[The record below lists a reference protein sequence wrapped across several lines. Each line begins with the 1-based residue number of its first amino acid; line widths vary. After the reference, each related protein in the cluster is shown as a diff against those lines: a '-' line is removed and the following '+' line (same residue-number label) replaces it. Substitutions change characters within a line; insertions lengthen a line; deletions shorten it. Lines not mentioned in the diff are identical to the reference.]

1 MNTGYHTLIAGAMFI
16 FISMLFHQRSRN
28 NVYNKGWEWF
38 FFAFFHGID
47 EIADGLNQVLKA
59 NNLIHLILEKVEIIF
74 FMLSA
79 TFLLIGTLIR
89 LNLMNPK
96 DIFKIGFFIQIPP
109 IIFFIFLKET
119 QLDTITSHDL
129 MLLHYSIEMI
139 SIVFGAIPTIPLI
152 LAYIWQIFNISG
164 KMKANFPKKLFLNY
178 LMVIIILV
186 IYAISEMF
194 SSINILFVYFEIFSF
209 SLIVFIPVELNL
221 GTENNLQ
228 LFLMYHVDGMM
239 VSNLRFNTGLAED
252 TLILISGFLSAINT
266 MVSSEL
272 NLGSLEKVETNQG
285 IIITK
290 YYGDYIYSLLV
301 KNLTI
306 TIQDQLSNFITEL
319 NRKSELPKDSIDLTK
334 AILHEIESLAISYFL
349 S

>member
-1 MNTGYHTLIAGAMFI
+1 MNAGYHTLIAGGLFVL
-16 FISMLFHQRSRN
+16 ISLLFQQRSKN

-38 FFAFFHGID
+38 FFALFHGID
-47 EIADGLNQVLKA
+47 EIADGLNQILNVD
-59 NNLIHLILEKVEIIF
+59 NSIHLILEKVEIIF

-109 IIFFIFLKET
+109 IIFFVFLKEI
-119 QLDTITSHDL
+119 QLDSITSHEL
-129 MLLHYSIEMI
+129 NFLNYNIELI

-152 LAYIWQIFNISG
+152 IAYIWQIFNISG
-164 KMKANFPKKLFLNY
+164 KMKDNFPRKLFLNY
-178 LMVIIILV
+178 LMVILILA

-209 SLIVFIPVELNL
+209 SLIIFIPVELNL
-221 GTENNLQ
+221 GAENNLQ

-285 IIITK
+285 LIITK
-290 YYGDYIYSLLV
+290 YQGNYIYSLLV

-306 TIQDQLSNFITEL
+306 TIQDQLTNFISEL
-319 NRKSELPKDSIDLTK
+319 NNKTELPKDSVDLSK
-334 AILHEIESLAISYFL
+334 PVLNEIESLAISYFI